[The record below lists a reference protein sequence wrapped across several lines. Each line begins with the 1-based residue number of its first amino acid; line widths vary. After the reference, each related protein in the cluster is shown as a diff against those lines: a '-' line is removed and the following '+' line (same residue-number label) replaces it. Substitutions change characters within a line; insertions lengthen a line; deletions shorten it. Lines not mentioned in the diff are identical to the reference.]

1 MWGSSCAHET
11 LLHRLHRGKPFRQ
24 GLPGAAFLGTGV
36 RRKEPTEGPKP
47 AASPDVIRCPR
58 EGLRPSRAQPPGGWL
73 LGDLLNPDLFIPR
86 TSMGTRETSSLGS
99 QAQAFQEDRHACLPT
114 ALRWHQLTVALRRT
128 ARNTLLPVTGY
139 PQSTQRHALGYCRPP
154 PLNVPGT
161 QPSHP
166 NCHGRSSPSLAWTP
180 GCRRPC
186 WYPGFAG
193 HRGQSGPR
201 SFSRAPVPPRVVLA
215 PARRATTPF

>member
-114 ALRWHQLTVALRRT
+114 ALRGHQLTVALRRT